1 MASAPHP
8 PGEAARLA
16 ALAEYGVLDTT
27 GDRAFDDL
35 VQLASR
41 VCRAPISLVTLIDAT
56 RQWILGRK
64 GLELDETTREVA
76 FCAHAILDTDPLVV
90 TDARLDPRFAD
101 NPLVTG
107 APFIR
112 FYAGAPLVTPSGQAL
127 GSLCVIDRE
136 PRRLDADQLATL
148 EILARQAVA
157 LLELRRV
164 ARAMAEALATS
175 RALGQLLPMCAWCR
189 RIRHDQAYWASVE
202 EYLAHH
208 GAAVSHGIC
217 PECANRHFADGG

>member
-1 MASAPHP
+1 MPSAPTP

-64 GLELDETTREVA
+64 GLELEETTREVA
-76 FCAHAILDTDPLVV
+76 FCSHAILETEPLVV
-90 TDARLDPRFAD
+90 TDARRDPRFAG

-112 FYAGAPLVTPSGQAL
+112 FYAGAPLLTRSGQAL

-136 PRRLDADQLATL
+136 PRRLDPDQLATL
-148 EILARQAVA
+148 EALARQAVA

-164 ARAMAEALATS
+164 ARALAEALATS
-175 RALGQLLPMCAWCR
+175 RALGKLLPMCAWCR
-189 RIRHDQAYWASVE
+189 RIRDDGAYWASVE
-202 EYLAHH
+202 EYLRHH
-208 GAAVSHGIC
+208 DTEVSHGIC
-217 PECANRHFADGG
+217 PECASQHFPDRR